1 MGPPYKSIS
10 IARFCRNNL
19 SGQTISMVAM
29 EIIYHPSGISS
40 EIKVLFCPFVDF
52 NVNIGSA
59 LLSDSV
65 GIRGSRI
72 HSPLLEVFFE
82 EVPLMTQDNKQK
94 IHFYKMTGAGND
106 FIFIDNRNDLV
117 DADHC
122 RDLVRAACRR
132 KLSVGAD
139 GVVLIENDPE
149 VDFKWRFFN
158 SDASEAEMCGNAARC
173 AVRFAYLTGIVHK
186 PTVVFRTLPGII
198 QGEILDAGVKVQ
210 MTNPHSLEPDL
221 HLEGD
226 GHRFVFDFID
236 TGVPHAVCF
245 LKDENELKAVDVS
258 GRGKTFRF
266 HPHFQPAGANINFA
280 CVLNAHQM
288 IVRTY
293 ERGVEGETLAC
304 GTGVTASVLTAAV
317 RDRVASPVE
326 VRTQGGESLTI
337 HFERAANLNE
347 FKGVFMEG
355 EARVVYEADLWTETL

>member
-1 MGPPYKSIS
+1 V
-10 IARFCRNNL
+10 IA
-19 SGQTISMVAM
+19 V
-29 EIIYHPSGISS
+29 EIIYHLSEISS
-40 EIKVLFCPFVDF
+40 EIKVLFCPSVAF
-52 NVNIGSA
+52 NVNIGCMLIA
-59 LLSDSV
+59 DSV
-65 GIRGSRI
+65 GIRDSRI
-72 HSPLLEVFFE
+72 HDPPIGVFFK
-82 EVPLMTQDNKQK
+82 EVPLMTQGNKQK

-117 DADHC
+117 DADRC
-122 RDLVRAACRR
+122 GDFVRAACRR

-186 PTVVFRTLPGII
+186 PKVVFRTLPGMI
-198 QGEILDAGVKVQ
+198 QGEILDPGVKVQ
-210 MTNPHSLEPDL
+210 MTDPHSLEPDL

-226 GHRFVFDFID
+226 GHAFVFDFID

-245 LKDENELKAVDVS
+245 FNNESELKAVDVAC
-258 GRGKTFRF
+258 RGKTFRF

-326 VRTQGGESLTI
+326 VRTQGGQSLTI
-337 HFERAANLNE
+337 HFERNANNNK
-347 FKGVFMEG
+347 FKRVFMEG

>member
-1 MGPPYKSIS
+1 
-10 IARFCRNNL
+10 
-19 SGQTISMVAM
+19 
-29 EIIYHPSGISS
+29 
-40 EIKVLFCPFVDF
+40 
-52 NVNIGSA
+52 
-59 LLSDSV
+59 
-65 GIRGSRI
+65 
-72 HSPLLEVFFE
+72 
-82 EVPLMTQDNKQK
+82 MTQGNKQK

-117 DADHC
+117 DADRC

-149 VDFKWRFFN
+149 ADFKWRFFN

-173 AVRFAYLTGIVHK
+173 AVRFAYLAGIVHK
-186 PTVVFRTLPGII
+186 PKVAFRTLPGII
-198 QGEILDAGVKVQ
+198 QGEILDTGVKVQ
-210 MTNPHSLEPDL
+210 MTNPHSLELDL

-226 GHRFVFDFID
+226 GHAFVFDFID

-245 LKDENELKAVDVS
+245 LNDEKELELLNVQ
-258 GRGKTFRF
+258 GLGKTFRF
-266 HPHFQPAGANINFA
+266 HSHFQPAGSNINFA
-280 CVLNAHQM
+280 CVLNEHQM

-317 RDRVASPVE
+317 RNRVASPVE

-337 HFERAANLNE
+337 HFERNEDSNE

>member
-1 MGPPYKSIS
+1 MIWWMR
-10 IARFCRNNL
+10 IA
-19 SGQTISMVAM
+19 
-29 EIIYHPSGISS
+29 
-40 EIKVLFCPFVDF
+40 
-52 NVNIGSA
+52 
-59 LLSDSV
+59 
-65 GIRGSRI
+65 
-72 HSPLLEVFFE
+72 
-82 EVPLMTQDNKQK
+82 
-94 IHFYKMTGAGND
+94 
-106 FIFIDNRNDLV
+106 
-117 DADHC
+117 
-122 RDLVRAACRR
+122 
-132 KLSVGAD
+132 
-139 GVVLIENDPE
+139 
-149 VDFKWRFFN
+149 

-186 PTVVFRTLPGII
+186 PKVVFRTLPGII
-198 QGEILDAGVKVQ
+198 QGEILDTGVKVQ
-210 MTNPHSLEPDL
+210 MTNPHSLELDL
-221 HLEGD
+221 HLEGG
-226 GHRFVFDFID
+226 GHAFVFDFID

-245 LKDENELKAVDVS
+245 LNDENELKALNVS

-337 HFERAANLNE
+337 HFEWSANSNKFE
-347 FKGVFMEG
+347 RVFMEG